1 MMSSNVPFVRD
12 STYLTR
18 VVHLFILNV
27 YSLELTEEK
36 RRICLLFINHIFIT
50 SGEMI
55 IGYFHVKLVNLLVF
69 SQISKPNIILFWSMS
84 YIFLCNI
91 SCMKLLRE
99 YKKSF

>member
-1 MMSSNVPFVRD
+1 MMSSNVPFVRV

-18 VVHLFILNV
+18 VVNL
-27 YSLELTEEK
+27 LTEEK

-55 IGYFHVKLVNLLVF
+55 IGYFHVKLVNILVF
-69 SQISKPNIILFWSMS
+69 PQISKSKITLFWSMT